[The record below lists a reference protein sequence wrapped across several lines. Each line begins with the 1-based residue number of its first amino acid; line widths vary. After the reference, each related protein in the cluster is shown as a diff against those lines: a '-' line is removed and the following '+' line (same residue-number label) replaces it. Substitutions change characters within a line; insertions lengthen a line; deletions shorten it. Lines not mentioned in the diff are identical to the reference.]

1 MAFIDISTQFN
12 RITIKFD
19 TDIPLPLLCKGN
31 LAVRVNDIHGQFVI
45 YGLESDYVTL
55 EEGDRVMPT
64 MNPEKFMATLLPSY
78 GFAQIG
84 YLVKN
89 VFLYAEELVY
99 AKRLMNMALEPLAL
113 NKQVRPA
120 LEKGAKVAIFTQA
133 FNEGD
138 MLLYWERFHGE
149 LVGYD
154 NLYVLDNGSTDG
166 SCARLN
172 PATNV
177 ISMPAAK
184 VDHVEF
190 AQAHGHFQRFLL
202 MRYEWV
208 VKLDTDELLA
218 VEGGLLERLETLAP
232 GTYVPELA
240 LEPLHDKATEA
251 PFLFDGKLSTQRQH
265 FVVGTPGL
273 IRPLLSSVP
282 TSWTSGNH
290 TCFEHAQVLPGF
302 VIVHLRYFDIDFLS
316 AKNTKWSQMQAT
328 VREAKTCLQIGALSQ
343 LDQDGIDA
351 VTQRE
356 LNERFAMTR
365 TVPPAWLSAAL

>member
-1 MAFIDISTQFN
+1 MAFIDICAPLH
-12 RITIKFD
+12 RITILFD
-19 TDIPLPLLCKGN
+19 AAIPIELLCRGQ
-31 LAVRVNDIHGQFVI
+31 LAIRVNDINGQFVT
-45 YGLESDYVTL
+45 YGLDSNYVEL
-55 EEGDRVMPT
+55 EEGNRVLPT

-84 YLVKN
+84 YLVQN
-89 VFLYAEELVY
+89 VFLYAESVVY
-99 AKRLMNMALEPLAL
+99 SRRLMNMALEPFAL
-113 NKQVRPA
+113 NQRVRPSV
-120 LEKGAKVAIFTQA
+120 EKGAKVAIFTQA

-149 LVGYD
+149 LVGYE

-177 ISMPAAK
+177 VKMPAAK
-184 VDHVEF
+184 VDHIEF
-190 AQAHGHFQRFLL
+190 AHAHGHFQRFLL

-232 GTYVPELA
+232 GTYLPELA

-251 PFLFDGKLSTQRQH
+251 PFRFDGKLCSQRQH
-265 FVVGTPGL
+265 FVVGTQGL
-273 IRPLLSSVP
+273 IRPVLSSVP
-282 TSWTSGNH
+282 TSWSSGNH
-290 TCFEHAQVLPGF
+290 TCFEQVQVLPGF
-302 VIVHLRYFDIDFLS
+302 VVVHLRYFDIDFLG
-316 AKNTKWSQMQAT
+316 AKNAKWSKMQAT
-328 VREAKTCLQIGALSQ
+328 AREAKTCLQIGALSQ

-351 VTQRE
+351 VTRRE
-356 LNERFAMTR
+356 LAERFAMAR
-365 TVPPAWLSAAL
+365 CAPPAWLAATM